1 LPTKEGQYNTAMPT
15 AGSDQDVDIQARID
29 AAVAPLRDE
38 IGRLTD
44 TVKAAKSTIRR
55 LLSILHGP
63 AGETMNIVFDVEGQQ
78 VIDPTWGHTNPACAT
93 NDEADDD
100 SAPAARGRPKPP
112 PLSERCRGLP
122 IVEEDAPLP
131 EALAAEVAEGGLIV
145 ERTGHYT
152 EELVT
157 IPSRHFIRRVYEIR
171 TRRPD
176 GQEPHDATAEGTTSS
191 VESPADPAVSASTAD
206 VQDAVV
212 MPMPAR
218 IVPGGVLACI
228 SIHLLVIA
236 KYLDAMPF
244 NRTLTTWKR
253 QGVDIARQTVNDAF
267 AAWALLF
274 KPVADHI
281 IASILEDPVVHA
293 DEGWGRRHHKKR
305 CKPIN
310 LCTLVGDGQVGYIYS
325 EDTKHRRARD
335 YIPST
340 FKGYLICDAWPG
352 WRNEIDVQRGG
363 CNIHARRPFAAQL
376 KIVSEDPDAASIV
389 ALYAKVYFLEKQV
402 NEGPEDDL
410 LERRRLVR
418 DQQIRPIMDQ
428 IRSEADRIAG
438 SHPHG
443 DNLAK
448 GARYIQNHWDDLTRF
463 LDNPLL
469 PPDNNAAE
477 NALRINALIRKNSL
491 FHGSE
496 DGGHRAATALTIL
509 HSCRLAQIEPL
520 SYLEQ
525 VTPQL
530 LALRD
535 RGTLAG
541 TDLGHLTPR
550 AVALAKESEQ
560 TSC

>member
-1 LPTKEGQYNTAMPT
+1 MPT

-38 IGRLTD
+38 NERLSA
-44 TVKAAKSTIRR
+44 TVEVAKSTIRR
-55 LLSILHGP
+55 LLSMLHGP
-63 AGETMNIVFDVEGQQ
+63 SGETMNIVFDVEGQQ

-93 NDEADDD
+93 NDDADDD
-100 SAPAARGRPKPP
+100 SAQATRGRPKPP

-131 EALAAEVAEGGLIV
+131 EALAAEVAAGTLLV
-145 ERTGHYT
+145 ERTGRYE

-157 IPSRHFIRRVYEIR
+157 VPSRHFIRRVYEIC
-171 TRRPD
+171 TRRVDD
-176 GQEPHDATAEGTTSS
+176 GPGVEAT
-191 VESPADPAVSASTAD
+191 ADPASRTVTSAEPTAAPATAD
-206 VQDAVV
+206 VHDAVV

-218 IVPGGVLACI
+218 IVPGGVLASI

-244 NRTLTTWKR
+244 NRTLTSWKR

-267 AAWALLF
+267 TAWATLF

-281 IASILEDPVVHA
+281 IESIFQDPVVHA

-305 CKPIN
+305 CKSIN

-325 EDTKHRRARD
+325 EDTKHRRARE

-340 FKGYLICDAWPG
+340 FPGYLICDAWAG
-352 WRNEIDVQRGG
+352 WRNETDAQRGG
-363 CNIHARRPFAAQL
+363 CNAHARRPFAAHL
-376 KIVSEDPDAASIV
+376 KISPGDPDAQSIV
-389 ALYAKVYFLEKQV
+389 GLYAQIYFLEKQV
-402 NEGPEDDL
+402 NEGPEDGL
-410 LERRRLVR
+410 LERRRCVR
-418 DQQIRPIMDQ
+418 DQQSRPIMDR

-438 SHPHG
+438 AHPHAS
-443 DNLAK
+443 NLAK

-463 LDNPLL
+463 IDDPLL

-496 DGGHRAATALTIL
+496 DGGHRAATALTIV
-509 HSCRLAQIEPL
+509 HSCRLAEIEPL
-520 SYLEQ
+520 RYLEQ
-525 VTPQL
+525 VAPRL

-535 RGTLAG
+535 RDTLIGA
-541 TDLGHLTPR
+541 DLSHLTPR
-550 AVALAKESEQ
+550 AVAQADQ
-560 TSC
+560 TEPPSQ